1 MKRLLIAFAMLLAFI
16 QTGSGQEVVA
26 ELSQYDVEL
35 TPSFKGQD
43 LFIYGAIKNGPD
55 LSGERFD
62 VVIIIKG
69 EMRPH
74 VVRKKERIFGF
85 WVNADSRTLDAV
97 PQFFGQAS
105 TRPLDEIADAETLRQ
120 LGLGLDEQTFFTTS
134 LVKGEAEMEFVEGL
148 IRNKEDAGLF
158 QIYQD
163 NLPVMSDILFRA
175 DFFFP
180 PKVPSGTY
188 EATAYLFQGG
198 QLVGRTDKAIR
209 VDQVGLERAIYVLA
223 HEHPALYGLMAILI
237 ALFAGWLA
245 GYITSGRKK
254 LG

>member
-1 MKRLLIAFAMLLAFI
+1 MKRLLLTLALIFGFTQPVI
-16 QTGSGQEVVA
+16 SQEIIA
-26 ELSQYDVEL
+26 ELSEYNVEL

-43 LFIYGAIKNGPD
+43 LFIFGAIKNGAG
-55 LSGERFD
+55 LSEELFD
-62 VVIIIKG
+62 VVVIIKG
-69 EMRPH
+69 EERPY

-85 WVNADSRTLDAV
+85 WLNADSRTFEGV
-97 PQFFGQAS
+97 PIYFGQAS
-105 TRPLDEIADAETLRQ
+105 TRPLQEIADEETLKA
-120 LGLGLDEQTFFTTS
+120 LGLGLYEQSFVAAG
-134 LVKGEAEMEFVEGL
+134 LAQGEVEMEFVEGL
-148 IRNKEDAGLF
+148 IRNKKDARLF
-158 QIYQD
+158 QLGDD

-180 PKVPSGTY
+180 PKVPSGSY
-188 EATAYLFQGG
+188 EATAFLFQGG

-223 HEHPALYGLMAILI
+223 HEHPALYGIMAILI

>member
-163 NLPVMSDILFRA
+163 NLPVMSDILF
-175 DFFFP
+175 
-180 PKVPSGTY
+180 T
-188 EATAYLFQGG
+188 L
-198 QLVGRTDKAIR
+198 
-209 VDQVGLERAIYVLA
+209 
-223 HEHPALYGLMAILI
+223 
-237 ALFAGWLA
+237 
-245 GYITSGRKK
+245 
-254 LG
+254 

>member
-1 MKRLLIAFAMLLAFI
+1 MKHLLLTFALVFAFTLPVN
-16 QTGSGQEVVA
+16 SQEIVA

-43 LFIYGAIKNGPD
+43 LFIFGAIKNGGD
-55 LSGERFD
+55 LSEQRFD
-62 VVIIIKG
+62 VVLIIKG
-69 EMRPH
+69 EERPH

-85 WVNADSRTLDAV
+85 WLNADSRTLEGV
-97 PQFFGQAS
+97 PQYFGQAS
-105 TRPLDEIADAETLRQ
+105 TRPLQEIADAETLKE
-120 LGLGLDEQTFFTTS
+120 LGLGLDEQPFVTASFDQ
-134 LVKGEAEMEFVEGL
+134 GEAEMEFVEGL
-148 IRNKEDAGLF
+148 IRNKEDARLF
-158 QIYQD
+158 QINED

-188 EATAYLFQGG
+188 EATAYLFQNGR
-198 QLVGRTDKAIR
+198 LVGRTDKAIR
-209 VDQVGLERAIYVLA
+209 VDQVGLERALYVLA
-223 HEHPALYGLMAILI
+223 HEHSALYGLMAILI